1 MDCCI
6 AKFKNCNHQRC
17 FKMAE
22 EKSKTTELAK
32 HVRSKLLHSRLKLTV
47 PPLSVLEDLFECLFY
62 ASMRTEESH
71 LTKVTI
77 TLIDPQ
83 NPDPNPPK
91 KIVFERWSVVSFEHY
106 LPLEIKSLV
115 KLSKAADPSSSSLAV
130 YYDESGKLFIWGMID
145 QAMHY
150 QSFLNYESES
160 GSEQPGI
167 FQVSISDIGT
177 LNVLFDYELLATL
190 KQNVLIP
197 RYLDVFTIG
206 PISKMIK
213 KNAGSLQA
221 EMQKFLALNHASES
235 FSDWEGF
242 INSLWTQTL
251 SRLLLKIQNYRH
263 GGAIL
268 ITDDIKDLDI
278 KYHIKYERLMLAMTS
293 YAKET
298 INSYVAES
306 KIEERLLEGKQTI
319 TKNLYIKESISTYAK
334 TEVANEIKGAVSFV
348 ASQSCVDGVILFG
361 QNMVANGF
369 GAVIKPKRMPKKIFI
384 SPTATATSKTLIV
397 ADPKLFGTRHRSMIA
412 YCWNHPGSLGL
423 VISQDG
429 EIRAFSKIEDKLIL
443 WENIKTQQYLKSR
456 KLKRLSN
463 EYDTKI
469 NNTNQQYAKP

>member
-1 MDCCI
+1 
-6 AKFKNCNHQRC
+6 
-17 FKMAE
+17 MAN
-22 EKSKTTELAK
+22 EKSKTAKLAQ
-32 HVRSKLLHSRLKLTV
+32 HVRSKLLHSRLKLTI
-47 PPLSVLEDLFECLFY
+47 PPLTVLEDLFECLFY
-62 ASMRTEESH
+62 ASMRTEESQ

-77 TLIDPQ
+77 TLIDPLD
-83 NPDPNPPK
+83 PDPNPPK
-91 KIVFERWSVVSFEHY
+91 KIVSERWSYVSFENY
-106 LPLEIKSLV
+106 LPLDIKSLV
-115 KLSKAADPSSSSLAV
+115 KLSKAADPLSSSLAV
-130 YYDESGKLFIWGMID
+130 YYNETGKLFIWGMID

-167 FQVSISDIGT
+167 FQASINDIGT

-190 KQNVLIP
+190 KQNILIP

-213 KNAGSLQA
+213 KNAESLKA
-221 EMQKFLALNHASES
+221 DLRNFLILHHPTED

-242 INSLWTQTL
+242 INSIWTQTL

-268 ITDDIKDLDI
+268 ITDNAQELDI
-278 KYHIKYERLMLAMTS
+278 KYHIKYERLMLAMVN

-306 KIEERLLEGKQTI
+306 KIEESL
-319 TKNLYIKESISTYAK
+319 STYAK

-348 ASQSCVDGVILFG
+348 ASQSCVDGIVLFG
-361 QNMVANGF
+361 QNMVVNGF
-369 GAVIKPKRMPKKIFI
+369 GAVIKPKRMPSKIFI

-397 ADPKLFGTRHRSMIA
+397 ADPKHFGTRHRSMIA

-429 EIRAFSKIEDKLIL
+429 DIRAFSKIEDKLIM
-443 WENIKTQQYLKSR
+443 WENIKIQQYLKSR
-456 KLKRLSN
+456 KLKRLN
-463 EYDTKI
+463 KD
-469 NNTNQQYAKP
+469 